1 MKKFV
6 AFSLAVL
13 LVAAALLG
21 LVSCGKEETVIT
33 VQGWGPLC
41 ENEKDPTTIILNI
54 NPYNL
59 KHGRDYPVK
68 FKLKEKG
75 QSYDAVISVSSSKE
89 IHLGLW
95 YSYIV
100 DGKERTVCYAYDKK
114 TDVWKN

>member
-13 LVAAALLG
+13 IVAAALLG
-21 LVSCGKEETVIT
+21 LVSCGNEETVIT
-33 VQGWGPLC
+33 VQGGGPLC

-59 KHGRDYPVK
+59 KYGRNYPVK

-75 QSYDAVISVSSSKE
+75 QSYDAVISVSSKE
-89 IHLGLW
+89 RHLGLW
-95 YSYIV
+95 YDYIV
-100 DGKERTVCYAYDKK
+100 DGKETTVCYKYDKK
-114 TDVWKN
+114 TDIWKT